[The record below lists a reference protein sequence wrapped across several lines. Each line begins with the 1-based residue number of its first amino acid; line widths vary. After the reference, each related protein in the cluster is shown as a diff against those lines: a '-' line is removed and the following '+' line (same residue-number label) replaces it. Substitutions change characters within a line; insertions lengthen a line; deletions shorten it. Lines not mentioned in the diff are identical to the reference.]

1 MRRGL
6 RSALAVF
13 ILCFLA
19 ASLAQDKPAHRK
31 TPAKKAAPQKAAE
44 DTPIR
49 FDDITRRAGIDFH
62 LTCGSAEKRYIMDAM
77 CGGIAFLDYDRDGW
91 PDIFLLN
98 GSTLKH
104 RQAGDGPSSKLYHN
118 NHDLTFTDVTAKLG
132 LDVRGWGMGVAVGD
146 YDGDG
151 YDDLYLTF
159 LDGARLFHND
169 QGKHFTDVTEK
180 SGVDNGGRWGT
191 SAAFGDFDG
200 DGKLDLYVANY
211 VDLDL
216 DHLPE
221 FGSTAFCRYRGIPVS
236 CGPRGLKGSRD
247 RLYHNRGDGRFE
259 DVSERLKIDPGAYYG
274 LGVMWLDYNNDGCL
288 DIYVANDS
296 SPSLLYKNDC
306 HGGFTEVAAEAGVA
320 FSSDGQEQ
328 AGMGVDAADFDRD
341 GRLDIA
347 KINFSDDT
355 NNLYRNEGEAGFTDV
370 AGPSGFGPVS
380 TPFLGFG
387 VRFVDMDNDGW
398 PDVIVANGHVN
409 PQVDGKSFGVTYAER
424 NLIFH
429 NLGNGRF
436 EELGARAGAVF
447 RTPRVG
453 RGLAAADIDHDGRVD
468 LLISDLDG
476 APLLLRNVSPAANHW
491 IDVQV
496 EQGIGARVEVTA
508 GAATQIDE
516 VRANSSYLSASEQ
529 VVHFGLGKASRVR
542 KITVRWTDGKTAQ
555 REGVEADQTVKV
567 PRP

>member
-19 ASLAQDKPAHRK
+19 ASLAQGKPAHRK
-31 TPAKKAAPQKAAE
+31 TPARKAAPQKAAE
-44 DTPIR
+44 DSPIR

-62 LTCGSAEKRYIMDAM
+62 LTCGSAEKRHIMDAM

-104 RQAGDGPSSKLYHN
+104 RQAGDRVLALVAHRYERVGGQ
-118 NHDLTFTDVTAKLG
+118 LG
-132 LDVRGWGMGVAVGD
+132 SRQHLLVGIGEIAD
-146 YDGDG
+146 RSLGHLAQRDS

-169 QGKHFTDVTEK
+169 QGKHFTDVTERA
-180 SGVDNGGRWGT
+180 GVDNGGRWGT
-191 SAAFGDFDG
+191 SAAFGDYDG

-347 KINFSDDT
+347 KINFS
-355 NNLYRNEGEAGFTDV
+355 
-370 AGPSGFGPVS
+370 GPSAL
-380 TPFLGFG
+380 PF
-387 VRFVDMDNDGW
+387 
-398 PDVIVANGHVN
+398 
-409 PQVDGKSFGVTYAER
+409 
-424 NLIFH
+424 
-429 NLGNGRF
+429 
-436 EELGARAGAVF
+436 
-447 RTPRVG
+447 
-453 RGLAAADIDHDGRVD
+453 
-468 LLISDLDG
+468 
-476 APLLLRNVSPAANHW
+476 
-491 IDVQV
+491 
-496 EQGIGARVEVTA
+496 
-508 GAATQIDE
+508 
-516 VRANSSYLSASEQ
+516 
-529 VVHFGLGKASRVR
+529 
-542 KITVRWTDGKTAQ
+542 
-555 REGVEADQTVKV
+555 
-567 PRP
+567 